1 MSTLSPGPS
10 HPLGGAPCG
19 LLATPRPRHG
29 SLPACWGPL
38 RTAGLGGL
46 TAALPR
52 PPQAQ
57 PGVARAAA
65 VKVSGTN
72 AREDASPKPGGLS
85 ETVCALRSSD
95 RNGHRGT
102 SRPLS
107 GCRAL
112 APELQACPWWLVGQV
127 RTGPPAL
134 RAAYVSLAARD
145 AATATR
151 RKTTSTLAETST
163 GWLRH
168 DAAHTGRR
176 GGVNEPCPGQSLTG
190 GEGRELPPRSPG
202 PGRPGTARGG
212 DTEPPHTCAQVIYGG
227 AHGTVLTAVT
237 ISPGTGR
244 QLWVPW

>member
-38 RTAGLGGL
+38 RTAGPGGL

-72 AREDASPKPGGLS
+72 ASEDASPKPGGLS

-168 DAAHTGRR
+168 DAAHTGR
-176 GGVNEPCPGQSLTG
+176 
-190 GEGRELPPRSPG
+190 
-202 PGRPGTARGG
+202 
-212 DTEPPHTCAQVIYGG
+212 
-227 AHGTVLTAVT
+227 
-237 ISPGTGR
+237 
-244 QLWVPW
+244 

>member
-19 LLATPRPRHG
+19 LLATPCPRHG

-38 RTAGLGGL
+38 RTAGPGGL

-72 AREDASPKPGGLS
+72 ASEDASPKPGGLS

-151 RKTTSTLAETST
+151 RKTTSTLAEMST

-176 GGVNEPCPGQSLTG
+176 GGVNEPRPGQSLTG
-190 GEGRELPPRSPG
+190 RRARAPAAQPGARTAGRG
-202 PGRPGTARGG
+202 PRGG
-212 DTEPPHTCAQVIYGG
+212 HG
-227 AHGTVLTAVT
+227 ATAHVRSGHLRRGARD
-237 ISPGTGR
+237 SPNSCDH
-244 QLWVPW
+244 